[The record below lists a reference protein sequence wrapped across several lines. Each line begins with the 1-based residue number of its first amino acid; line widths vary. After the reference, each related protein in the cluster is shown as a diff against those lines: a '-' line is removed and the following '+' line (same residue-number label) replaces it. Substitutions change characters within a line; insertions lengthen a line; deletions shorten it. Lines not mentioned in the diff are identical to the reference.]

1 MRPIAT
7 TASRLAAPT
16 VIVLACGLLC
26 TTPVAGAAMTEVAGP
41 SAGTARAAAPHAA
54 PGPPANGPAP
64 KSDRI
69 TFFFG
74 LKRPEALA
82 RAAFFA
88 VQRPGS
94 ASYRRFMTLRRV
106 SDRYGASRATRR
118 AFVADIARLGL
129 RARIDP
135 SGVFARVSG
144 RVGRFERGFH
154 TTIFRVFGNAP
165 NVLTYS
171 VRRNKPLPLPADLR
185 PLVDDVVAVYAHSAT
200 PSGKPTAAA
209 AGAGAARSTASATAK
224 PRNTGTWTRGC
235 AKARKTGAF
244 SYEQLRRA
252 YGLDRV
258 GSGRGASIAILNV
271 GEGVLGADIADD
283 ARCFG
288 YPKLRVRTLRTDG
301 QAHAFGRSTFEPA
314 EDVDV
319 ARGIAP
325 GLRSME
331 FTQVW
336 LSPELWF
343 LGVSQVL
350 DGGRLPDSLSIS
362 YGECERSI
370 RGRGSTPATR
380 AGADLMDSELVR
392 LGLAGVGA
400 YSAAGDEGSTCAG
413 LPFRGVAWPAS
424 SPYLTAVGGTRLTLD
439 RANRRTGEVAWN
451 DLRWLS
457 PSNGGGATGGGYS
470 MISPRP
476 PFQRGLRVPGRRRTV
491 PDVAA
496 AASNLPGYPVVFAG
510 NWVVDG
516 GTSAATPLIASAMA
530 ILGANQQRRGR
541 PPIGP
546 ANGLFY
552 GMRKRSPQTFQD
564 IVKGNNR
571 FRKRVAGFRA
581 KRGYDLTTGLG
592 VPRFAALASR
602 LPAPG

>member
-1 MRPIAT
+1 LTRKG
-7 TASRLAAPT
+7 S
-16 VIVLACGLLC
+16 
-26 TTPVAGAAMTEVAGP
+26 P
-41 SAGTARAAAPHAA
+41 STRTGRTGARAATPT
-54 PGPPANGPAP
+54 PPANGPAP
-64 KSDRI
+64 ASARI
-69 TFFFG
+69 TYFFG
-74 LKRPEALA
+74 LKRPETKA
-82 RAAFFA
+82 RTAFFA
-88 VQRPGS
+88 VQRPRS
-94 ASYRRFMTLRRV
+94 ASYRRFLTPRQV

-118 AFVADIARLGL
+118 AFVADVARLGL

-135 SGVFARVSG
+135 TGVFARVTG
-144 RVGRFERGFH
+144 RVGRFERAFH
-154 TTIFRVFGNAP
+154 TRIVSIFGNAP

-171 VRRNKPLPLPADLR
+171 VRGNRPLRLPTDMR

-200 PSGKPTAAA
+200 PSGKPTGA
-209 AGAGAARSTASATAK
+209 AGAGSRAIERGIRAVRATGPGRAAGRAKAK

-235 AKARKTGAF
+235 AKARATGAF
-244 SYEQLRRA
+244 SYDQVRHA
-252 YGLDRV
+252 YGIDPL
-258 GSGRGASIAILNV
+258 GSGKGASIAILNV
-271 GEGVLGADIADD
+271 GEGVLPVDIADD

-319 ARGIAP
+319 ARGMAP

-350 DGGRLPDSLSIS
+350 DRGRLPDSLSIS

-380 AGADLMDSELVR
+380 AGADLMDAELVR

-400 YSAAGDEGSTCAG
+400 YAATGDAGSTCAG
-413 LPFRGVAWPAS
+413 LPFRGVAWPGS

-439 RANRRTGEVAWN
+439 RDNRRSGEVAWN
-451 DLRWLS
+451 DLKWLS
-457 PSNGGGATGGGYS
+457 PSNGGGATGGGFS
-470 MISPRP
+470 MISARP
-476 PFQRGLRVPGRRRTV
+476 PFQDGLRLPGHRRTV
-491 PDVAA
+491 PDVSA
-496 AASNLPGYPVVFAG
+496 AASNLPGWPVVFARR
-510 NWVVDG
+510 WVVDG
-516 GTSAATPLIASAMA
+516 GTSAATPVIASSMA
-530 ILGANQQRRGR
+530 VLSADQRRRGR

-546 ANGLFY
+546 ADGLFY
-552 GMRKRSPQTFQD
+552 DLDKRSPETFRD
-564 IVKGNNR
+564 IVKGDNH
-571 FRKRVAGFRA
+571 FRKHVAGFRA
-581 KRGYDLTTGLG
+581 KRGYDLATGLG

>member
-1 MRPIAT
+1 MDRTCGRGGLDSPGRGGDRVSPCPGAGGRPQ
-7 TASRLAAPT
+7 TAPR
-16 VIVLACGLLC
+16 
-26 TTPVAGAAMTEVAGP
+26 
-41 SAGTARAAAPHAA
+41 SAQ
-54 PGPPANGPAP
+54 
-64 KSDRI
+64 I

-74 LKRPEALA
+74 LKRPEAKA
-82 RAAFFA
+82 RAAYFA

-94 ASYRRFMTLRRV
+94 ASYRRFLTPRRV
-106 SDRYGASRATRR
+106 SDRFGASRATRR

-135 SGVFARVSG
+135 TGVFARVTG
-144 RVGRFERGFH
+144 RVGPFERAFH
-154 TTIFRVFGNAP
+154 TRIISIFGNAP

-171 VRRNKPLPLPADLR
+171 VRGRKPLRLPADLR
-185 PLVDDVVAVYAHSAT
+185 PLVDDVVAVYAHSAS

-209 AGAGAARSTASATAK
+209 GRGSRASARTTPAVRAARAGRTTARAKAK

-235 AKARKTGAF
+235 AKARATGAF
-244 SYEQLRRA
+244 SYEQVRRA
-252 YGLDRV
+252 YGIDRL
-258 GSGRGASIAILNV
+258 GSGKGASIAILNV
-271 GEGVLGADIADD
+271 GEGVLPVDIADD

-301 QAHAFGRSTFEPA
+301 QARAFGRSTFEPA

-350 DGGRLPDSLSIS
+350 DRRNLPGSLSIS

-380 AGADLMDSELVR
+380 AGADLMDAELVR

-400 YSAAGDEGSTCAG
+400 YAAAGDEGSTCAG
-413 LPFRGVAWPAS
+413 LPIKGVAWPAS
-424 SPYLTAVGGTRLTLD
+424 SPYLTAVGGTRLTLHRD
-439 RANRRTGEVAWN
+439 NRRAGEVAWN
-451 DLRWLS
+451 DLKWLS
-457 PSNGGGATGGGYS
+457 ASNGGGATGGGFS

-476 PFQRGLRVPGRRRTV
+476 PFQRGLRLLGQRRTV

-496 AASNLPGYPVVFAG
+496 AASNLPGWPIVFAR

-516 GTSAATPLIASAMA
+516 GTSAATPVIASAMS
-530 ILGANQQRRGR
+530 ILSADQRRRGR

-546 ANGLFY
+546 ADGLLYTLDRRF
-552 GMRKRSPQTFQD
+552 PQTFRD
-564 IVKGNNR
+564 IVKGDNR
-571 FRKRVAGFRA
+571 FRTHIPGFRA

-592 VPRFAALASR
+592 VPRFATLASR

>member
-1 MRPIAT
+1 VHRIAAT
-7 TASRLAAPT
+7 PARLAAPIS
-16 VIVLACGLLC
+16 VALVCGLLWLAA
-26 TTPVAGAAMTEVAGP
+26 PAGAAA
-41 SAGTARAAAPHAA
+41 
-54 PGPPANGPAP
+54 GPPANGPAP
-64 KSDRI
+64 ASTQI

-74 LKRPEALA
+74 LKRPEAQA
-82 RAAFFA
+82 RAAFFS

-94 ASYRRFMTLRRV
+94 ATYRRFETLRRV
-106 SDRYGASRATRR
+106 SAFYGASRATRR

-135 SGVFARVSG
+135 SGVFARVTG
-144 RVGRFERGFH
+144 RVGRFDHAFH
-154 TTIFRVFGNAP
+154 TTIMQVFGNAP

-171 VRRNKPLPLPADLR
+171 VPANKPLRLGAELR
-185 PLVDDVVAVYAHSAT
+185 PLVKDVVAVYAHSAT
-200 PSGKPTAAA
+200 PSGKPTGADR
-209 AGAGAARSTASATAK
+209 GAGAARMARRAAAK

-235 AKARKTGAF
+235 AKARATGAF
-244 SYEQLRRA
+244 SYDQVRRA
-252 YGLDRV
+252 YGIDRL
-258 GSGRGASIAILNV
+258 GAGNGASIAILNV
-271 GEGVLGADIADD
+271 GEGVLPADIADD

-288 YPKLRVRTLRTDG
+288 YPKLGVRTLRTDG

-370 RGRGSTPATR
+370 RGHGSTAATR

-400 YSAAGDEGSTCAG
+400 YAAAGDEGSTCAG
-413 LPFRGVAWPAS
+413 LPFRGLSWPAS

-439 RANRRTGEVAWN
+439 RANRRSDEVAWN
-451 DLRWLS
+451 DLKWLT
-457 PSNGGGATGGGYS
+457 PSNGGGATGGGFS
-470 MISPRP
+470 VISPRP
-476 PFQRGLRVPGRRRTV
+476 PFQRGLRLPGHRRTV

-496 AASNLPGYPVVFAG
+496 AASNLPGWPIVFAG
-510 NWVVDG
+510 HWVVDG
-516 GTSAATPLIASAMA
+516 GTSAATPVIASAMA
-530 ILGANQQRRGR
+530 VLSADQRRRGG

-546 ANGLFY
+546 ADGLFY
-552 GMRKRSPQTFQD
+552 TLERRSPQTFQD

-571 FRKRVAGFRA
+571 FRSRIPGFRA

-602 LPAPG
+602 LPAPGRPPAGRGSVTGSR